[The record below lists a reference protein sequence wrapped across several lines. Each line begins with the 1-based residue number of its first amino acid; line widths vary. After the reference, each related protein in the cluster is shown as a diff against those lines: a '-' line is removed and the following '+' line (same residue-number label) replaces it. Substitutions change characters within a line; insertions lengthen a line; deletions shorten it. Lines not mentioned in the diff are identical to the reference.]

1 MVTAREGH
9 LAIVKILIN
18 HGANVND
25 KNMAGKF
32 FPVWLQNQLIST
44 GLEPVLSHTEK
55 SCIVLY
61 YIQFSMNIKMYNH
74 NIKTFFY

>member
-32 FPVWLQNQLIST
+32 FPVWL
-44 GLEPVLSHTEK
+44 
-55 SCIVLY
+55 
-61 YIQFSMNIKMYNH
+61 
-74 NIKTFFY
+74 